1 MRRKE
6 ERVNPSGIEGLWI
19 ERSSVHPDDRGS
31 LHEWFRA
38 SRFRE
43 LTGQAP
49 SVAQANCTVSRRG
62 SVRGIHFAAPGQ
74 AKSVACV
81 HGAVL
86 DVAVDI
92 RTGSPTYGQ
101 WHAVRLDSESPATV
115 HLSED
120 LGHAFMALSDNA
132 VVVYLS
138 STEYDP
144 GRARA
149 INPLDPWL
157 GIDWPLTPVLS
168 DQDRFA
174 PTLAEARAQGL
185 LPTGT
190 PGAGTLTSGSFTTG
204 SLTTGIRRPA

>member
-1 MRRKE
+1 M
-6 ERVNPSGIEGLWI
+6 SSAGIEGLWI
-19 ERSSVHPDDRGS
+19 ERPPIHEDDRGS
-31 LHEWFRA
+31 LHEWFHA
-38 SRFRE
+38 SRLRDQ
-43 LTGQAP
+43 TGRSP
-49 SVAQANCTVSRRG
+49 SFTQANCTVSRRG

-101 WHAVRLDSESPATV
+101 WHALRLDSENRATV

-120 LGHAFMALSDNA
+120 LGHAFMALSESA

-144 GRARA
+144 VKARA
-149 INPLDPWL
+149 IHPLDPAV

-168 DQDRFA
+168 DRDRQA

-185 LPTGT
+185 LPTGAPHAST
-190 PGAGTLTSGSFTTG
+190 PMTGT
-204 SLTTGIRRPA
+204 RRLS